1 MWWCPKLA
9 LIFLISALSPISDA
23 PIISPHQEPV
33 VIQVNR
39 WGMVQ
44 CGQEVL
50 SFPPASFTW
59 TKLTSDGGETQF
71 YVDQDNGSLLLD
83 VANYT
88 DTGMYMCTA
97 ENSIGRTY
105 TKVMVSVLGK
115 CDYKL
120 C

>member
-1 MWWCPKLA
+1 M
-9 LIFLISALSPISDA
+9 
-23 PIISPHQEPV
+23 
-33 VIQVNR
+33 
-39 WGMVQ
+39 Q
-44 CGQEVL
+44 CGQEIL

-59 TKLTSDGGETQF
+59 TKLTSDGGETEIQF

-83 VANYT
+83 VANYRDAGT
-88 DTGMYMCTA
+88 YMCTA

-105 TKVMVSVLGK
+105 TKVMVLVLGK